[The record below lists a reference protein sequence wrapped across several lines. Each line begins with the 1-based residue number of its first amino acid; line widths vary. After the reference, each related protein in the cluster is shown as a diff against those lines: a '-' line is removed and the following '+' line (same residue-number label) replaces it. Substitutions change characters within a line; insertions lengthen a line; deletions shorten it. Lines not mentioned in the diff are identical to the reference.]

1 MLSLSKPVGED
12 EVMLKIRYIPLVLKK
27 VLRQRVRSALTLGGI
42 AAAVF
47 LFCTV
52 QAMLRGVREATE
64 TGATDNCLV
73 VYRENRY
80 CPFTSRLPEYY
91 GPRISKIAGV
101 KSVVPM
107 KIVVNNCRTSLDVV
121 TFRGVPRDDF
131 SSLVAP
137 RLRIISGSLPD
148 WLRRSDAALIGETL
162 AKRRGLSPGDRFD
175 AAGVTVYVA
184 GVVESAE
191 AQDQNVGYVHLDF
204 LQRTVDNNKLGVVTQ
219 FNVTVDDPAKMGAIA
234 AEIDA
239 TFAHDP
245 EPTRTSPEKA
255 FVARAASDIVEIV
268 GFARWLGWGCL
279 AAVLALVGNAI
290 VLSMQDRVR
299 EHAVLQTLGFKGG
312 LILQLVIAE
321 GVLLGLLG
329 GLVGGGAAAVV
340 LLTSGMA
347 ISTEGLSIQ
356 IIGGMDTMALG
367 VALAGTLGAAAS
379 LIPAWQASR
388 QEIAAC
394 FRAV

>member
-1 MLSLSKPVGED
+1 MIGT
-12 EVMLKIRYIPLVLKK
+12 RYIPLVLKK

-42 AAAVF
+42 AAAIF

-52 QAMLRGVREATE
+52 QAMLQGVREATE

-91 GPRISKIAGV
+91 GPRIAKINGV

-131 SSLVAP
+131 SSLLAP
-137 RLRIISGSLPD
+137 RLTIVSGSLAD
-148 WLRRSDAALIGETL
+148 WQRRSDAALIGETL

-184 GVVESAE
+184 GVIQSAE

-219 FNVTVDDPAKMGAIA
+219 FNVTVDDPARMAAIA
-234 AEIDA
+234 TEIDA

-299 EHAVLQTLGFKGG
+299 ENAVLQTLGFKGG
-312 LILQLVIAE
+312 LILRLVIAE

-329 GLVGGGAAAVV
+329 GLVGGGLAALVI
-340 LLTSGMA
+340 LTSGMA

-356 IIGGMDTMALG
+356 IVGGMDTMVLG
-367 VALAGTLGAAAS
+367 IVLSAALGAAAS
-379 LIPAWQASR
+379 LVPAWQASR

>member
-1 MLSLSKPVGED
+1 MLG
-12 EVMLKIRYIPLVLKK
+12 LKYLPLVLRK
-27 VLRQRVRSALTLGGI
+27 VVRQRMRSALTLGGI

-91 GPRISKIAGV
+91 GPRIAKIDGV

-131 SSLVAP
+131 TSLVAP
-137 RLRIISGSLPD
+137 RMKIISGSLQD
-148 WLRRSDAALIGETL
+148 WQRRSDAALIGETL
-162 AKRRGLSPGDRFD
+162 ARRRGLSTGARFD

-184 GVVESAE
+184 GIIESDE

-219 FNVTVDDPAKMGAIA
+219 FNVTVDDPARMPQIA
-234 AEIDA
+234 AAIDA
-239 TFAHDP
+239 EFARDS

-255 FVARAASDIVEIV
+255 FVARAAADIVEIV

-279 AAVLALVGNAI
+279 AAVMALVGNAI
-290 VLSMQDRVR
+290 VLAMQDRVR
-299 EHAVLQTLGFKGG
+299 EHAVLQTLGFGGG
-312 LILQLVIAE
+312 LILRLVVAE
-321 GVLLGLLG
+321 GVVLGVMG
-329 GLVGGGAAAVV
+329 GLIGAGLAAVV
-340 LLTSGMA
+340 VQWSGLA

-356 IIGGMDTMALG
+356 IAGGLDTMLVAVGLSAL
-367 VALAGTLGAAAS
+367 LGAAAS
-379 LIPAWQASR
+379 LVPAWQASR
-388 QEIAAC
+388 REIAAC